1 MEQLGIAFS
10 LKLVCWLV
18 EQSPIT
24 EHIIYRSL
32 QRLSL
37 NLKQESVIRGFGYGW
52 FVDVPN
58 GVSIDHQ
65 YIVLRMLGI

>member
-37 NLKQESVIRGFGYGW
+37 NLKQESVIRGFDYELV
-52 FVDVPN
+52 VDVPD
-58 GVSIDHQ
+58 GICMDQ
-65 YIVLRMLGI
+65 KCIIMRMFGT

>member
-1 MEQLGIAFS
+1 MEQLS

-37 NLKQESVIRGFGYGW
+37 NLKQEPVIRGFGYGL

-58 GVSIDHQ
+58 SVSVDQ
-65 YIVLRMLGI
+65 KYIILRMFRI

>member
-1 MEQLGIAFS
+1 MEQLDIAFS
-10 LKLVCWLV
+10 SKLVCWLV

-37 NLKQESVIRGFGYGW
+37 NLKQESVIRGFGYGLL
-52 FVDVPN
+52 VDVPN
-58 GVSIDHQ
+58 GVCIDQ
-65 YIVLRMLGI
+65 MYTML